1 MRGLVWHGHIALWH
15 DNGKIR
21 LRAPSRSEVPEMEA
35 WRGGEGRSEWGDGRG
50 RGLRGK
56 SKRGLKDFSH
66 GFGCHKDRFSDI
78 LSGVNL

>member
-35 WRGGEGRSEWGDGRG
+35 WRGGREGRGGVSGGTDEDADSGERASE
-50 RGLRGK
+50 
-56 SKRGLKDFSH
+56 
-66 GFGCHKDRFSDI
+66 
-78 LSGVNL
+78 V